1 MNFSVNSLELPV
13 TIIPAEPM
21 DDETLLRFCAE
32 NDVLRIERTNKGE
45 LKVMSPAGGGTGE
58 RNAEI
63 IGQLRNWARADGR
76 GAFFDCNTGFSL
88 RDGAMLCPDGAWI
101 ERRRWMALT
110 EAERSRFAPICPDF
124 VIELRSRT
132 DSLTELKA
140 KMEQWIANGA
150 EVAWLIDPTDRSV
163 TIYRQGE
170 APEML
175 IDPSS
180 VQGNGPVLGFELV
193 MSWVWGDGRS
203 AQ

>member
-45 LKVMSPAGGGTGE
+45 LKVMSPAGGGTGAS
-58 RNAEI
+58 NAEI
-63 IGQLRNWARADGR
+63 IVELGLWTRRDGR
-76 GAFFDCNTGFSL
+76 GIAFDSNTGFTL
-88 RDGAMLCPDGAWI
+88 RDGAMFSPDAAWLLLS
-101 ERRRWMALT
+101 RWQGLT
-110 EAERSRFAPICPDF
+110 EGERARFAPICPDF

-132 DSLTELKA
+132 DSLTGLKA

-170 APEML
+170 APETL

-193 MSWVWGDGRS
+193 MSWVWGNGS
-203 AQ
+203 GS